1 MRAST
6 LRVPGR
12 VTIMFRKQKGG
23 TSRRGT
29 ATVEFAILLPLLL
42 TMMLGT
48 IEFGNALNASK
59 RMISAAKSGA
69 RFASMDWTDK
79 LAEGE
84 TPNQKVLQDVR
95 NFLDASGLPGDAAT
109 VTITHAEGNGEFDLS
124 DPDNNLE
131 LFRVEILLPYN
142 AISVFPNNFF
152 GARVL
157 REAIVQRAGQST
169 LSD

>member
-1 MRAST
+1 MSTAPKRAT
-6 LRVPGR
+6 TVLQ
-12 VTIMFRKQKGG
+12 KQKSRA
-23 TSRRGT
+23 SRRGT
-29 ATVEFAILLPLLL
+29 ATVEFAIMLPLLL
-42 TMMLGT
+42 TMALGT

-84 TPNQKVLQDVR
+84 TPNQKVLRDVR
-95 NFLDASGLPGDAAT
+95 NFLDASGLPGNAAT

-142 AISVFPNNFF
+142 AVSVFPNNFF
-152 GARVL
+152 DSRVL
-157 REAIVQRAGQST
+157 RESIVQRAGQST
-169 LSD
+169 LSN

>member
-1 MRAST
+1 MI
-6 LRVPGR
+6 LRNR
-12 VTIMFRKQKGG
+12 HKR
-23 TSRRGT
+23 SNRRGT
-29 ATVEFAILLPLLL
+29 ATVEFAIMLPLLL
-42 TMMLGT
+42 MILLGT

-84 TPNQKVLQDVR
+84 TPNQKVLRDVR

-109 VTITHAEGNGEFDLS
+109 VTITHAEDNTEFDLS
-124 DPDNNLE
+124 DADNNLE
-131 LFRVEILLPYN
+131 LFRVEVLLPYN

-152 GARVL
+152 DSRVL

-169 LSD
+169 LSE